1 MKFKSNVKRLQLA
14 HLLRLYEEVSAAD
27 GTVLSWEGDLEVGK
41 EIFTYNDN
49 GEIVPANDGEYE
61 LNDSILV
68 IQSGILT
75 EIKEKS
81 FIPDDLLTPSEEMPV
96 EENMACG
103 KKKKKTKMEDEIMTD
118 GEQAVEEVVDLAA
131 ENEMLKQRIAELE
144 ALLAGCQATETPI
157 IEEPAETILKR
168 QEYSSA
174 KNESLN
180 RIKQNIRR
188 R

>member
-1 MKFKSNVKRLQLA
+1 
-14 HLLRLYEEVSAAD
+14 
-27 GTVLSWEGDLEVGK
+27 
-41 EIFTYNDN
+41 
-49 GEIVPANDGEYE
+49 
-61 LNDSILV
+61 
-68 IQSGILT
+68 
-75 EIKEKS
+75 
-81 FIPDDLLTPSEEMPV
+81 MPV

-103 KKKKKTKMEDEIMTD
+103 KKKKKTKMEDEIMTE